1 MQVNKNYYYSY
12 PRTRS
17 LMSTKIIDKV
27 TDTVFVVDVAWLFRQ
42 EKSSLKSSN
51 DCNYLKD
58 RFEIVRRSDKN

>member
-1 MQVNKNYYYSY
+1 
-12 PRTRS
+12 
-17 LMSTKIIDKV
+17 MSTKIIDKV